1 MTFVGTKTYIMQNLF
16 MFRTK
21 MHKTLFR
28 ITYTKKLRYMYLCER
43 KMYIF
48 VGIDEAIQR
57 SITSSNRSVKDAL

>member
-1 MTFVGTKTYIMQNLF
+1 MTFVGTKTY